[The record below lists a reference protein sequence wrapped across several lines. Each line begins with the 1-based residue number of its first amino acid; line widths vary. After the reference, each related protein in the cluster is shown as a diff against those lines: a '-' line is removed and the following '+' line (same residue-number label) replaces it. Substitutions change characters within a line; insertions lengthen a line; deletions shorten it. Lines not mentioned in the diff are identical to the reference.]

1 MSKKLKN
8 WLVSI
13 GLTLLVLLSLAM
25 IFNRQIKTWMVAQY
39 NPEVNE
45 RLLKTLKRKPILTI
59 QK

>member
-25 IFNRQIKTWMVAQY
+25 IFNRQIKT
-39 NPEVNE
+39 
-45 RLLKTLKRKPILTI
+45 
-59 QK
+59 